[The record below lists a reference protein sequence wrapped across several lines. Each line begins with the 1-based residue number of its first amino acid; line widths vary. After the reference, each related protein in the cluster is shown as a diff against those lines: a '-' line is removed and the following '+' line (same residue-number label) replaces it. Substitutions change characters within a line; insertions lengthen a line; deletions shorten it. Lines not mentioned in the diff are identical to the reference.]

1 MRLSAAFRRCPA
13 ALAGVLCVLGLTAA
27 VATTSAVAAG
37 GPCDVTAT
45 PETFAL
51 ALEEA
56 TGGQTICLATGDYG
70 IFHGTDKAVTIT
82 ADGGS
87 APQMLVDFSAG
98 DTGFVLDGMTGM
110 GGLISD
116 GATGITIR
124 NSAFTSTIQISGAN
138 TRGIVLDANTHDWM
152 ADSAVTKGNAKI

>member
-70 IFHGTDKAVTIT
+70 ISHGPDRALTSPPMEGARRRCSST
-82 ADGGS
+82 S
-87 APQMLVDFSAG
+87 AR
-98 DTGFVLDGMTGM
+98 
-110 GGLISD
+110 
-116 GATGITIR
+116 ATQA
-124 NSAFTSTIQISGAN
+124 SSST
-138 TRGIVLDANTHDWM
+138 
-152 ADSAVTKGNAKI
+152 